1 MGTWRLVRYADDFVI
16 MVNGTQANVEA
27 VREQAVAVLAPMG
40 LNLSE
45 AKTRIVHMQDGFDFL
60 GFRIVWKRK
69 RGSNKWHIYTFIADK
84 PVRTLK
90 RKIRSLTRKLSQT
103 VYGRM
108 LIRLNQVQRG
118 WANYFQHAVAK
129 HTSPGFAPSPG
140 NGSRTWSGAA
150 TG

>member
-1 MGTWRLVRYADDFVI
+1 
-16 MVNGTQANVEA
+16 
-27 VREQAVAVLAPMG
+27 
-40 LNLSE
+40 
-45 AKTRIVHMQDGFDFL
+45 
-60 GFRIVWKRK
+60 
-69 RGSNKWHIYTFIADK
+69 
-84 PVRTLK
+84 VRTLK

-118 WANYFQHAVAK
+118 WAYYFQHAVAK
-129 HTSPGFAPSPG
+129 HTFSWFRASPG